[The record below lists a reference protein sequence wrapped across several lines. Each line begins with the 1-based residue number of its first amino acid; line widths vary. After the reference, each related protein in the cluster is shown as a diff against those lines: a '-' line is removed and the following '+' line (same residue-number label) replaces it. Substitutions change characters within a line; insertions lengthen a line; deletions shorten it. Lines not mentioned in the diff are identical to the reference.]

1 MYGEGVPRRDTIAA
15 HLAGTADGEWS
26 RTIPATGE
34 GNFYGG
40 PITCLVIV
48 GNEAWMAGRATT
60 ATDGTKDG
68 AVFIHVID
76 GGPDGAGDRAFLV
89 MSTRGQTLRTM
100 EEWCRR
106 KFVPADPYPL
116 TSGDIVVDDTGG

>member
-15 HLAGTADGEWS
+15 HFEGTPVGEWS
-26 RTIPATGE
+26 RTLPATGE
-34 GNFYGG
+34 GHFYGG
-40 PITCLVIV
+40 PITCLVID
-48 GNEAWMAGRATT
+48 GKEAWMAGRATT

-68 AVFIHVID
+68 AAFIHVID
-76 GGPDGAGDRAFLV
+76 GGPSGAGDLAFLV
-89 MSTRGQTLRTM
+89 LSTRNQTLTTM

-106 KFVPADPYPL
+106 KFIPARPYPL